1 MFERFTPGAREVV
14 IVAQDAARSL
24 GHRHIGTEHLLLGLL
39 RDADGVAGRALAG
52 AGADYAGVVAGIER
66 IEQKPAADLAEKD
79 KAALRTIGIDLD
91 RVRAAVE
98 EAFGPGVLDSG
109 PRDETC
115 TGPWWRRRQRQD
127 QRRKQ
132 GAPRGHIPFTPRAK
146 KVLELSLREALRFK
160 HDYIGTEHILLGML
174 REGQGLAGRILTED
188 GVELAQVRDLVLAEL
203 QRAA

>member
-1 MFERFTPGAREVV
+1 MFERFTPGARAVV

-39 RDADGVAGRALAG
+39 RDTDGVAGRALAG

-109 PRDETC
+109 PHGETC
-115 TGPWWRRRQRQD
+115 RSPWWRRRQRQA
-127 QRRKQ
+127 QRRQ

-146 KVLELSLREALRFK
+146 KVLGLSLREALKFK
-160 HDYIGTEHILLGML
+160 HDYIGTEHVLLGML

-188 GVELAQVRDLVLAEL
+188 GVNLAQVRDLVLAEL